1 MTMWTTAAA
10 SEESPPAQPGKQDSR
25 PAILQKVGID
35 QRLGQQLPLELR
47 FRDEYGRPVRLA
59 DSFNGKPVILSLV
72 YYDCPMLCT
81 QVLNGLTS
89 ALLTLRFNVG
99 GEFNVL
105 SVSID
110 PRETPAL
117 ALAKKNVYVG
127 RYRRPGAPEGWHFLT
142 GAQPEIDALT
152 RAAGFGYAW
161 DPETKQFAHASLIM
175 VLTPDGRLAQ
185 YFYGIEYPPRDLRLA
200 LVEASRQRIGNLVD
214 QALLYCYHYDPATGR
229 YGAVAMNIMRLGGV
243 VTVLLIGLFIV
254 ISLRAERSSLKGRGF
269 SRAVRPQR
277 LKPLSPPAV
286 DGAPRPEGLVG
297 AEAPTYQGAP
307 RQNKPGERRP

>member
-1 MTMWTTAAA
+1 MMTMIEQTRRPTFIAILCVMAMWTTAAA
-10 SEESPPAQPGKQDSR
+10 LQRSASDAARSGAQDSR
-25 PAILQKVGID
+25 PLILQKVGIE
-35 QRLGQQLPLELR
+35 QRLGQLIPLELR

-59 DSFNGKPVILSLV
+59 DSFDGKPVILSLV

-142 GAQPEIDALT
+142 GEQPEIDALT
-152 RAAGFGYAW
+152 RAAGFRYAW

-185 YFYGIEYPPRDLRLA
+185 YFYGIEYPSRDLRLA
-200 LVEASRQRIGNLVD
+200 LVEAARQRIGNLVD

-229 YGAVAMNIMRLGGV
+229 YGAVAMNILRLGGV
-243 VTVLLIGLFIV
+243 VTVFLIASFILISIRRERHPKQLV
-254 ISLRAERSSLKGRGF
+254 IPSEANRAGPDGRGKR
-269 SRAVRPQR
+269 SRGISVSHA
-277 LKPLSPPAV
+277 
-286 DGAPRPEGLVG
+286 
-297 AEAPTYQGAP
+297 
-307 RQNKPGERRP
+307 GEKT